1 MDNRPLAIDKQNT
14 LNMKFLLVVAAAFIT
29 IASHAQ
35 TRVFPAVKL
44 YGGIFEIPYAVE
56 KPDPTMKY
64 NIVVEVE
71 RESEKPDSLS
81 WALNNVA
88 RLVNLH
94 VMGGVPR
101 ENLDVVIV
109 LHGGATYIT
118 MNNDQYHKK
127 YKKDNPNLGL
137 FQELSKAG
145 VKMFVCGQSLINRKV
160 DRTKMVPEVKI
171 ATSMLTTLTT
181 YQLKGYALL
190 KFN

>member
-1 MDNRPLAIDKQNT
+1 MLAIKGYSQ
-14 LNMKFLLVVAAAFIT
+14 V
-29 IASHAQ
+29 
-35 TRVFPAVKL
+35 RVFPAVQR

-71 RESEKPDSLS
+71 RESEAPDSLN

-94 VMGGVPR
+94 VVGGVPK

-118 MNNDQYHKK
+118 MNNDKYLKK
-127 YKKDNPNLGL
+127 YKKENPNLQL

-145 VKMFVCGQSLINRKV
+145 VKIFVCGQSLINRKV
-160 DRTKMVPEVKI
+160 DRTKILSEVKI

>member
-1 MDNRPLAIDKQNT
+1 
-14 LNMKFLLVVAAAFIT
+14 MKTKLIILFTAVAT
-29 IASHAQ
+29 IGYSQ
-35 TRVFPAVKL
+35 TRVFPAVQR

-94 VMGGVPR
+94 VMGGVPK
-101 ENLDVVIV
+101 ENLNVVIV

-118 MNNDQYHKK
+118 MNNDQYQKK

-137 FQELSKAG
+137 FEELSKAG
-145 VKMFVCGQSLINRKV
+145 VKIFVCGQSLVNRKV

>member
-1 MDNRPLAIDKQNT
+1 MKIKLPALLILLSNLA
-14 LNMKFLLVVAAAFIT
+14 F
-29 IASHAQ
+29 AQ
-35 TRVFPAVKL
+35 TRVFPAVER
-44 YGGIFEIPYAVE
+44 YGGIFQIPHAVE
-56 KPDPTMKY
+56 KPDPKMKY

-94 VMGGVPR
+94 VIGGVPK

-118 MNNDQYHKK
+118 MANEQYQKK
-127 YKKDNPNLGL
+127 YKKDNPNLDL
-137 FQELSKAG
+137 FHELSKAG
-145 VKMFVCGQSLINRKV
+145 VKIFVCGQSLINRKV
-160 DRTKMVPEVKI
+160 DQTKMAPEVKV